1 MISYNE
7 RMLERKVKLLE
18 DALHDEKVQNLK
30 MANYITRLEDN
41 LSTSRQDHIILTNQ
55 LNHLLQT

>member
-1 MISYNE
+1 
-7 RMLERKVKLLE
+7 MLERKVKLLE